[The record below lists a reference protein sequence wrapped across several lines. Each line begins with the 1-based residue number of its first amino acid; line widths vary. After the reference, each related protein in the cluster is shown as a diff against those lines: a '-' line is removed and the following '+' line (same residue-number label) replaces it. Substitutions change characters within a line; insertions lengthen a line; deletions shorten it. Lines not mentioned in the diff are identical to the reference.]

1 MGSGEDTPTRP
12 VRIMP
17 LGDSITEGWG
27 SATWAGYRE
36 ELFNELHRLGHDI
49 DFVGPRNDVLQPE
62 GDPDHA
68 GSSGI
73 TIQGLTEV
81 VPAWVSAAAP
91 DWVLLHIGTNNMY
104 DDNATLAPGYLRALL
119 DAIQQACPA
128 AHILLASIIPSR
140 FAPFQ
145 KHIDEYNQHVRKI
158 AEERADQG
166 VHFVDM
172 APALTASESGQDD
185 DLSDN
190 VHPNLQG
197 YAKMSK
203 VWRDALHPL
212 LPAPEGG
219 PILTRN
225 PHFQT
230 TRLSAAHQA
239 DRGWDR
245 GYFPGWDNEGVNAYA
260 AELAGSGNGSNA
272 VGMFTAP
279 PMYKGISTRLA
290 TTPQVP
296 VRVTFRTKSNSL
308 GPAYACDPNA
318 ASDHTFTIEAGG
330 HPPATMTA
338 DGSWRTLTYEFTPT
352 GTSTTLRF
360 SPNSQ
365 PGCGPLITDVLAREV
380 TT

>member
-1 MGSGEDTPTRP
+1 
-12 VRIMP
+12 
-17 LGDSITEGWG
+17 
-27 SATWAGYRE
+27 
-36 ELFNELHRLGHDI
+36 
-49 DFVGPRNDVLQPE
+49 
-62 GDPDHA
+62 
-68 GSSGI
+68 
-73 TIQGLTEV
+73 
-81 VPAWVSAAAP
+81 
-91 DWVLLHIGTNNMY
+91 
-104 DDNATLAPGYLRALL
+104 
-119 DAIQQACPA
+119 
-128 AHILLASIIPSR
+128 
-140 FAPFQ
+140 
-145 KHIDEYNQHVRKI
+145 
-158 AEERADQG
+158 
-166 VHFVDM
+166 M
-172 APALTASESGQDD
+172 APALTASESGQD

-230 TRLSAAHQA
+230 TRLSAAHRA

-260 AELAGSGNGSNA
+260 SELVGSGNGSNA

-279 PMYKGISTRLA
+279 PFYKGISTRLA

-308 GPAYACDPNA
+308 GPAYACDSG
-318 ASDHTFTIEAGG
+318 ASDHTFTIEADG
-330 HPPATMTA
+330 HPPATITA
-338 DGSWRTLTYEFTPT
+338 DGSWRTLTYDFTPT
-352 GTSTTLRF
+352 ATLTTLRF
-360 SPNSQ
+360 SPNSR

-380 TT
+380 ST